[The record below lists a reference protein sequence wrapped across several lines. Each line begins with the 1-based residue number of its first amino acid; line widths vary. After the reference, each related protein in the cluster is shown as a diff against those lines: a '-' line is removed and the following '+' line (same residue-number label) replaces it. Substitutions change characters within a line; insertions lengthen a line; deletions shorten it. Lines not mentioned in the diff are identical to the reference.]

1 MTAKEY
7 LIEYLSGEG
16 YRYEENPNSGNIV
29 FKFEGVKYVF
39 INNSGSQLLQLVIL
53 FYDVTEDNRYAVLEI
68 CNKINSEKAM
78 VKLTCDDDTVW
89 CNWEDIVPE
98 QGYNLSRI
106 EMALNMLKNAYQAF
120 YEAIGE

>member
-7 LIEYLSGEG
+7 VIEYLSGEG
-16 YRYEENPNSGNIV
+16 FRYDENPDSGNII

-39 INNSGSQLLQLVIL
+39 IKNSGSQLLQLVIL

-78 VKLTCDDDTVW
+78 VKLTCDNDTVW

-98 QGYNLSRI
+98 QGYNLGRI
-106 EMALNMLKNAYQAF
+106 EMALNMLKNAYQTF

>member
-1 MTAKEY
+1 M
-7 LIEYLSGEG
+7 IEYLSGEG